1 MTNSPNFQLSLNITS
16 LLLKSIFDRYR
27 ILGPYFFLP
36 EHSVTFLCFTTSII
50 SSRSLLL
57 ILLKISST
65 CLDSLLLLLFFK
77 LLGFDS
83 LVIIYVSVYVSLNLF
98 EFTELFGH
106 VYTHLSP
113 LWILGYTTYISC
125 AMFKSR

>member
-1 MTNSPNFQLSLNITS
+1 
-16 LLLKSIFDRYR
+16 
-27 ILGPYFFLP
+27 
-36 EHSVTFLCFTTSII
+36 VTFLCFTTSII